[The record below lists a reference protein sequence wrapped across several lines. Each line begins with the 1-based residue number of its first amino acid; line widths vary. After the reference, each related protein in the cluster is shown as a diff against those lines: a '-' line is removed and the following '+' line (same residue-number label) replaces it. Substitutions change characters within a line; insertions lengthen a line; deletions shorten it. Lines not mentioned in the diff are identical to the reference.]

1 MRNTALYRAALLLLA
16 AALVLPLPASAE
28 ISTTVDS
35 SLATSGEV
43 TVRGN
48 STITGWEAVTVRTAL
63 DSPANHTGL
72 YLLGTGNG
80 DGFVTGTE
88 AKAYADK
95 AILSGIMKSAFDLGI
110 IAVSED
116 GTALNAT
123 LKSIDFPDASGSVNS
138 GSPLNVTFEVG
149 FKAKFK
155 QDKDTH
161 EYAIVVNFKNVTYG
175 VKFSAPGGWDI
186 GRVQGLSKVKIV
198 NTDKASY
205 VSGLATGGGNRVQ
218 VEVKK
223 ESNWCCLVLAMGIVI
238 GILVIIYF
246 VFQRY
251 KKGRETA
258 MTQPEYVDT
267 GGTAP
272 VIIPGPQGPPSV
284 ERRIPE
290 DKRTFGKEY
299 YSEKKG
305 GKDEE

>member
-1 MRNTALYRAALLLLA
+1 MTSPALYRAVLLLLA

-28 ISTTVDS
+28 ISTSVDS

-43 TVRGN
+43 TVHGN

-63 DSPANHTGL
+63 DSPSNHTGL

-80 DGFVTGTE
+80 DGYVNGTE
-88 AKAYADK
+88 AKAYADT
-95 AILSGIMKSAFDLGI
+95 AIKIGILKSAFDLGI
-110 IAVSED
+110 IGVTED
-116 GTALNAT
+116 GVDLNAT
-123 LKSIDFPDASGSVNS
+123 LKAMDFPDASGDVKS
-138 GSPLNVTFEVG
+138 GSPLNVTFDAV

-161 EYAIVVNFKNVTYG
+161 EYFIAVNFKNVTYG
-175 VKFSAPGGWDI
+175 VKFSAPAGWDI
-186 GRVQGLSKVKIV
+186 GRVQGLSKSKIV

-205 VSGLATGGGNRVQ
+205 VTGVALGGGNRVQ

-223 ESNWCCLVLAMGIVI
+223 ESNWCCLVLAMGVVI
-238 GILVIIYF
+238 GILVILYF

-251 KKGRETA
+251 KKRREST
-258 MTQPEYVDT
+258 MTQPEYVDA

-290 DKRTFGKEY
+290 DKRTFGKDY
-299 YSEKKG
+299 YTEEKG
-305 GKDEE
+305 GKEEE